1 MAYRNYATA
10 NSRIIDPAGNGD
22 FTTIAAALTASSSG
36 MTLFLRPGTYTEN
49 PTLKAGVNLCAFDCD
64 AQNNVIING
73 TCTLSA
79 AGTVSISGI
88 QLQTNSAPALTVSGS
103 AASKVILNN
112 CYINALN
119 NTAISYSSSS
129 ASSSITCNNCV
140 GNIGTTSIALYTMSS
155 TGGLFF
161 NYCYLNNT
169 GISTTA
175 SSNSS
180 GVVYFTYSVMT
191 GACST
196 SSTGII
202 SSSYCIFNIGG
213 VSNTTAI
220 TTAGTGITGLT
231 NCQVFTGSASAI
243 SIGSGTTV
251 FLYNVIVTSTATN
264 AITGAGTCNF
274 TGIQYAQGSTYLNNT
289 TTQAGGTI
297 QGIRAGNAPSAGYL
311 GEQIRSFV
319 ATGSA
324 ISLSTS
330 TAANITSINLTA
342 GVWDISCNVKFVPA
356 STTSV
361 TALQWG
367 ISPSTAAIDILGDD
381 CGAVAYTTAVVGQGY
396 ANTIPSYRVTLS
408 STTTYYL
415 VALATFTVSTV
426 TAYGRISATR
436 VG

>member
-22 FTTIAAALTASSSG
+22 FTTIASALTASSSG

-49 PTLKAGVNLCAFDCD
+49 PTLKVGVNLCAFDCD

-103 AASKVILNN
+103 AASIVILNN

-129 ASSSITCNNCV
+129 VSSSITCNNCV
-140 GNIGTTSIALYTMSS
+140 GNIGNTSIALYTMSS

-180 GVVYFTYSVMT
+180 GVVYFTHSVMT

-202 SSSYCIFNIGG
+202 SSSYCIFNIGA

-231 NCQVFTGSASAI
+231 NCQVFSGSASAI
-243 SIGSGTTV
+243 SIGTGTTV

-274 TGIQYAQGSTYLNNT
+274 TGIQYAQGNTYLNNT

-311 GEQIRSFV
+311 GEQIRSAV
-319 ATGSA
+319 GSGA
-324 ISLSTS
+324 QVSMGGSGTP
-330 TAANITSINLTA
+330 TQITSISLTA
-342 GVWDISCNVKFVPA
+342 GIWDISAVASVNVNGA
-356 STTSV
+356 T
-361 TALQWG
+361 
-367 ISPSTAAIDILGDD
+367 ITAASLSINSSVANGTEGDNFVFCYPGVSGVVD
-381 CGAVAYTTAVVGQGY
+381 GGGA
-396 ANTIPSYRVTLS
+396 IPSYRVTLS
-408 STTTYYL
+408 ATTTYYL
-415 VALATFTVSTV
+415 VMTCNYTVATVKG
-426 TAYGRISATR
+426 YGRISATR
-436 VG
+436 AG